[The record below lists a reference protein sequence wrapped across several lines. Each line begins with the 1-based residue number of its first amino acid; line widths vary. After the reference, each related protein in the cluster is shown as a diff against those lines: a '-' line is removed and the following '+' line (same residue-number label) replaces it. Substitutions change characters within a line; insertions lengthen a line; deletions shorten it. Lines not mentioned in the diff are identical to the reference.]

1 MTNPLDNP
9 PDNGAEKALGHASI
23 IASLFSEI
31 PTPIGPSDNTPMKQ
45 IAEVSTAQA
54 IQTFMLLEARAKS
67 ETAELQKRLIMQQFR
82 PCKFYPVLV
91 YHDGFRWVCEYAAT
105 THQFQETQ
113 GDAACA
119 YGMSPEE
126 AMQNFDK
133 LWTGSINED
142 DSEDVDEDE
151 DGDEDV

>member
-1 MTNPLDNP
+1 MTNTDG
-9 PDNGAEKALGHASI
+9 GAKQDPGCADITPS
-23 IASLFSEI
+23 SFSEI
-31 PTPIGPSDNTPMKQ
+31 PAQIGPGNNTPTKQ
-45 IAEVSTAQA
+45 VAEVSVAQA
-54 IQTFMLLEARAKS
+54 IQTYMLMESKAKS
-67 ETAELQKRLIMQQFR
+67 ETAELQKRLVMQQFR

-91 YHDGFRWVCEYAAT
+91 YHDGLRWVCEYAAS
-105 THQFQETQ
+105 HHEFQDSQ

-133 LWTGSINED
+133 LWTGSTNED
-142 DSEDVDEDE
+142 DPEDE

>member
-1 MTNPLDNP
+1 MTNSNKDIEQKP
-9 PDNGAEKALGHASI
+9 GQAAIKMAS
-23 IASLFSEI
+23 FSEI
-31 PTPIGPSDNTPMKQ
+31 PSSIGPSDNTPMKQ
-45 IAEVSTAQA
+45 IAEVSAAQA

-82 PCKFYPVLV
+82 PSKFYPVLV
-91 YHDGFRWVCEYAAT
+91 YHDGLRWVCEYAASQ
-105 THQFQETQ
+105 HKFQDSQ

-133 LWTGSINED
+133 LWIGATDED
-142 DSEDVDEDE
+142 DLEDEDEDE
-151 DGDEDV
+151 DGDEDGDV